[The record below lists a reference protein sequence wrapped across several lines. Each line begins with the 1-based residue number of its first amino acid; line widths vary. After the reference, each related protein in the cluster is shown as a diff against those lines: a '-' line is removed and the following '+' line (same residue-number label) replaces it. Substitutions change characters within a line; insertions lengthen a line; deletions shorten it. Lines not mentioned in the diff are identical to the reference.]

1 MEELTS
7 LVHAMF
13 EHLPWIQ
20 SSVNAHY
27 IVIPSQHRLTPVP
40 LAAGLA
46 LLGALAW
53 RALRGGSTAR
63 ALLVS
68 FVVASLLLDVAWQ
81 WRLSERLQAT
91 RARFAALDSEQRPAN
106 GPFAP
111 AFALAAEVAQ
121 QVDTLPG
128 RIVIATQD
136 QSMGMAT
143 AYHLYPRNVLW
154 RRSGPELPPDS
165 ALQNGDYLLLHKPTE
180 TRFSRREGV
189 VRGGRWEIGVEEVA
203 VGRAVA
209 LLRVTGPVTRQTGP

>member
-40 LAAGLA
+40 FAAGLA

-106 GPFAP
+106 GP
-111 AFALAAEVAQ
+111 
-121 QVDTLPG
+121 
-128 RIVIATQD
+128 
-136 QSMGMAT
+136 
-143 AYHLYPRNVLW
+143 
-154 RRSGPELPPDS
+154 